1 MPTRARRAGLRTGL
15 ILAAGLCCLTA
26 CQTFQRAYFANGL
39 FSGTDE
45 VDNFRSLGT
54 LFPVHGIARPAH
66 PDPLPAGAPLELPA
80 GFTFNDL
87 AESTE
92 DFLSSTDTTGL
103 LVLQDGRIVYERYWR
118 GNDAHTHWIS
128 WSVAKS
134 FVSALVGIAVH
145 DGAIGS
151 IEDPVT
157 RYLPELAGS
166 AYDGV
171 RIKDILQ
178 MSSGASWNEDYGD
191 RDSDINRF
199 GRTFALGG
207 SFDEFVR
214 TLKREHPPGTFHRYN
229 SMDTQ
234 VLGMLL
240 RRTTGRT
247 LADDLHEKL
256 WVPLGMESDAWWL
269 TDDHGAEF
277 AAGGLNATL
286 RDYARLGLLYAN
298 GGLWRGVPVVPA
310 EWVKASVTPDAPH
323 LMPGRRAS
331 AQDSW
336 GYGYQ
341 WWVPDNSGNF
351 SAVGIYNQFVY
362 VSPAA
367 HLVIAKTSA
376 NHAYGT
382 TSNDLSYRENEHIA
396 FFRAIEASLGRGPA
410 TAYPAAPPPPRA
422 AAAP

>member
-1 MPTRARRAGLRTGL
+1 MPDLQFVRGRLSWL
-15 ILAAGLCCLTA
+15 MLVAALCSLCA
-26 CQTFQRAYFANGL
+26 CQNLRRAYFANEL
-39 FSGTDE
+39 FSGADE
-45 VDNFRSLGT
+45 VDNFRSMRT
-54 LFPVHGIARPAH
+54 LFPVHEIARPATSI
-66 PDPLPAGAPLELPA
+66 PLPAGTPVGLPA
-80 GFTFNDL
+80 SFDFNGNADPTD
-87 AESTE
+87 A
-92 DFLSSTDTTGL
+92 FLESTDTTGL
-103 LVLQDGRIVYERYWR
+103 LILQDGQVVYERYWR
-118 GNDAHTHWIS
+118 GNDARTHWIS

-145 DGAIGS
+145 EGAIAS
-151 IEDPVT
+151 IEEPVT

-171 RIKDILQ
+171 RIKDVLQ

-191 RDSDINRF
+191 HDSDINRF
-199 GRTFALGG
+199 GRAFAFGG

-234 VLGMLL
+234 VLGMLV
-240 RRTTGRT
+240 RRTTHRT
-247 LADDLHEKL
+247 LAQYLQEKL
-256 WVPLGMESDAWWL
+256 WTPLGMESDAWWL
-269 TDDHGAEF
+269 TDDQGAEF

-298 GGLWRGVPVVPA
+298 GGACNGVQVVPA
-310 EWVKASVTPDAPH
+310 DWVRASVTPDAPH
-323 LMPGRRAS
+323 LMPGQRDSAS
-331 AQDSW
+331 DIW

-341 WWVPDNSGNF
+341 WWVPDTSGNY

-362 VSPAA
+362 VSPS
-367 HLVIAKTSA
+367 HRLVIAKTSA

-396 FFRAIEASLGRGPA
+396 FFRAIEAALGAPHPGP
-410 TAYPAAPPPPRA
+410 
-422 AAAP
+422 